1 MTALLATGVRILLS
15 RNFFGGFCRIEI
27 AAADNQKASGAN
39 NKMNSNSNSMKSDI
53 SRRSF
58 AASLAV
64 FGMMGISRQSAVG
77 EDGVVGASA
86 EHPLVPALR
95 HAKASVENVEK
106 LTGYECTFTKKEVVG
121 RQTISQTIRMK
132 VRHKPFSVYMHFEDP
147 YKGREVIFVDGKNNN
162 NLLVHEAGF
171 ASLIGTLELPPEGSQ
186 AMAEN
191 RHPITKA
198 GIQKLMEAIV
208 AQWEEET
215 KYGETDVKY
224 FEDAKIGD
232 LKCRVIESS
241 HPLPRKQFKFHM
253 TRVWIEEQT
262 GLPVRVQQFGFP
274 ARSGAKPP
282 VMEDYTFTNIKAEVR
297 LTDRDFDTK
306 NPSYNY

>member
-1 MTALLATGVRILLS
+1 MAAQVVTGIRILSL

-27 AAADNQKASGAN
+27 AAADNQKASRGDN
-39 NKMNSNSNSMKSDI
+39 MMNGNSNSLTSNI

-58 AASLAV
+58 TASLAV
-64 FGMMGISRQSAVG
+64 LGMLGISRQSAIAV
-77 EDGVVGASA
+77 DGVAGASG
-86 EHPLVPALR
+86 EHPLTPALR
-95 HAKASVENVEK
+95 HAKASIENIEK
-106 LTGYECTFTKKEVVG
+106 MSGYECTFSKKEVVG
-121 RQTISQTIRMK
+121 RQTISQTKKMK
-132 VRHKPFSVYMHFEDP
+132 VRHKPFSVYMQFQEPHE
-147 YKGREVIFVDGKNNN
+147 GREVIFVDGKNNN

-191 RHPITKA
+191 RYPITKA
-198 GIQKLMEAIV
+198 GIQRMMEAV
-208 AQWEEET
+208 VTQWEEES
-215 KYGETDVKY
+215 KYGETEVKY

-241 HPLPRKQFKFHM
+241 HPQPRKQFKFHM

-274 ARSGAKPP
+274 AKSGAQPP

>member
-1 MTALLATGVRILLS
+1 MFS
-15 RNFFGGFCRIEI
+15 
-27 AAADNQKASGAN
+27 
-39 NKMNSNSNSMKSDI
+39 KMNRDYDLMNMNI

-58 AASLAV
+58 AASLA
-64 FGMMGISRQSAVG
+64 AVG
-77 EDGVVGASA
+77 TIAICRDPVVAEDGAAGASGSA

-95 HAKASVENVEK
+95 HARASLEK
-106 LTGYECTFTKKEVVG
+106 VQTLTGYECMFTKKEVVG
-121 RQTISQTIRMK
+121 RQTISQTMKMK
-132 VRHKPFSVYMHFEDP
+132 VRHKPFSVYMHFEEP
-147 YKGREVIFVDGKNNN
+147 YQGREVIFVEGKNNN
-162 NLLVHEAGF
+162 HLLVHETGF

-191 RHPITKA
+191 RYPITKA

-224 FEDAKIGD
+224 FEDAKIGE

-241 HPLPRKQFKFHM
+241 HPQPRKQFKFHM
-253 TRVWIEEQT
+253 TRVWIEEEI

-274 ARSGAKPP
+274 AKTGAKPP

-306 NPSYNY
+306 NPSYSY

>member
-1 MTALLATGVRILLS
+1 MN
-15 RNFFGGFCRIEI
+15 RN
-27 AAADNQKASGAN
+27 
-39 NKMNSNSNSMKSDI
+39 SDSLRSII

-58 AASLAV
+58 AASLAAV
-64 FGMMGISRQSAVG
+64 GMIGISRQCVIA
-77 EDGVVGASA
+77 EDGAAGVSASS

-95 HAKASVENVEK
+95 HAQASIENVEK

-121 RQTISQTIRMK
+121 RQTISQTIKMK

-147 YKGREVIFVDGKNNN
+147 HEGREVIFVDGKNNN
-162 NLLVHEAGF
+162 NLLVHETGF

-191 RHPITKA
+191 RYPITKA
-198 GIQKLMEAIV
+198 GIQKMMEAIV
-208 AQWEEET
+208 AQWAEET

-253 TRVWIEEQT
+253 TRVWIEEKT

-274 ARSGAKPP
+274 AKSGAKPP
-282 VMEDYTFTNIKAEVR
+282 VMEDYTFTNIKVEVR